1 MDVLFCWNNEL
12 RSKSINRVAAGYL
25 SERLEKLYWHKGCNF
40 YPSFFGKTQLI
51 HPRIIQKNKCMGGK
65 KMNVLESNF
74 DKRSECLSIL
84 VSMTLVEYKKI
95 TYPSFVVGGNLAGQ
109 RDVIKRSSVAT
120 KIRKRMNND
129 FIDGAIFPNVVI
141 GLLLN
146 DAEFEYLKQNKDK
159 FIEQE
164 FKEEG
169 ISIIDGMQ
177 RSNIYFSNYEGN
189 EEREI
194 RAEFWIS
201 NKSVKLLYRM
211 LVLNTGQVP
220 WNTRRQVEVI
230 FANLSKTI
238 IKNVFEKYSELTEKV
253 EIIDVDDQKRRSQ
266 AGKFHKSTMI
276 EMYLGF
282 NTRKVKVDVS
292 DELADEF
299 QRFDM
304 MEAIEQDINLYLF
317 VDTFAYLCKLDLA
330 LSECSTTS
338 ENGQFKEGKDI
349 FGSVP
354 ACLGFIVACAEY
366 IMGKIPVERDEEV
379 KTEKNIKLKLQ
390 IDKIIGKSVK
400 EVDFLALDSLNDV
413 IDQLPK
419 ARIGEEMR
427 IMFKTIFSE
436 LLKYDE
442 IEEISSLEAFWRS

>member
-1 MDVLFCWNNEL
+1 M
-12 RSKSINRVAAGYL
+12 K
-25 SERLEKLYWHKGCNF
+25 
-40 YPSFFGKTQLI
+40 
-51 HPRIIQKNKCMGGK
+51 
-65 KMNVLESNF
+65 VLESKF

-84 VSMTLVEYKKI
+84 VSMTLAEYKKI
-95 TYPSFVVGGNLAGQ
+95 TYQSFMDGGNLAGQ
-109 RDVIKRSSVAT
+109 REVIKRSSVAS
-120 KIRKRMNND
+120 KIRKRMNDD
-129 FIDGAIFPNVVI
+129 FVAGAIFPHVVI
-141 GLLLN
+141 GFLLN
-146 DAEFEYLKQNKDK
+146 NAEFNNLKENTDA
-159 FIEQE
+159 FVNCD
-164 FKEEG
+164 FMKES

-189 EEREI
+189 VEREI

-238 IKNVFEKYSELTEKV
+238 IESVFEKYPELTEKA
-253 EIIDVDDQKRRSQ
+253 EIISVDDERRRTQ

-304 MEAIEQDINLYLF
+304 MEAIEQDISFNLF
-317 VDTFAYLCKLDLA
+317 VDTFAYLCKLDIA
-330 LSECSTTS
+330 LSECSS
-338 ENGQFKEGKDI
+338 NIENGQFKEGKDI

-366 IMGKIPVERDEEV
+366 VMGKIPVERDDAV
-379 KTEKNIKLKLQ
+379 KTEKNTKLKLQ
-390 IDKIIGKSVK
+390 IDKIIEKSEDK
-400 EVDFLALDSLNDV
+400 SNSHFLALDSLNDV
-413 IDQLPK
+413 IAQLPK

-427 IMFKTIFSE
+427 STFKTIFSE

-442 IEEISSLEAFWRS
+442 MEEISSLEAFWRS